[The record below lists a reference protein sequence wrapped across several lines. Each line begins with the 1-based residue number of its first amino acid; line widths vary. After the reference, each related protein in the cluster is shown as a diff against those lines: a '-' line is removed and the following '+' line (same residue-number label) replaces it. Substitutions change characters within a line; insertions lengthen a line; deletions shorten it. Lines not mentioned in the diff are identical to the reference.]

1 MITELYKDVETLEAI
16 NEKLHNVNTDNII
29 IQIKQSRK
37 LISDMIKEKNQEI
50 GKIQDEHNRR
60 SLEDLLGRKI

>member
-16 NEKLHNVNTDNII
+16 KESLDKANTIHAI
-29 IQIKQSRK
+29 GFPKH
-37 LISDMIKEKNQEI
+37 LISQMIKEKNQEI
-50 GKIQDEHNRR
+50 SKIQDEHNRR